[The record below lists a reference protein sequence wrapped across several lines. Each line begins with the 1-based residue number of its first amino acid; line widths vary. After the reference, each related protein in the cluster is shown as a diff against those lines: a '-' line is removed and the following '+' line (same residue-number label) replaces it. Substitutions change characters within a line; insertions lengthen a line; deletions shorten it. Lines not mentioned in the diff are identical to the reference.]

1 MQLSFVTRAGPGRA
15 AAASGSTAFKNIS
28 VNLVANSRL
37 GIVNYNPRNIGKDIW
52 SNAVTT
58 GAAVGA

>member
-1 MQLSFVTRAGPGRA
+1 MAI
-15 AAASGSTAFKNIS
+15 KNIS

-37 GIVNYNPRNIGKDIW
+37 GIVNYNPRSLHRDIW

-58 GAAVGA
+58 DTVSA